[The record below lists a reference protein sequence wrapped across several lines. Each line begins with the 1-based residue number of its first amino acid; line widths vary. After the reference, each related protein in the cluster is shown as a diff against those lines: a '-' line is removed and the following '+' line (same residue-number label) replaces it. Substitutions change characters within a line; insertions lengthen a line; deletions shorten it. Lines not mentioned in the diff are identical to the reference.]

1 MLSYAEIQRSV
12 QGAWLLAKGDTRG
25 MNLFDLSVEG
35 FWRSFAAMLI
45 VAPVYALVLLAQPV
59 PADSEPES
67 LTGTLLAEAIAYVV
81 GWAAFPIAAVFL
93 TRLLGLAA
101 GYVPLVVANNWSAVV
116 QIAFYAAV
124 VVLGTLLPGELRA
137 LTLLAATLAILV
149 YQWFVIRTALD
160 TGGGIALGIVV
171 VDVLLSL
178 AVSRGMDGLL
188 GVG

>member
-1 MLSYAEIQRSV
+1 MPSYAEIQRSV

-59 PADSEPES
+59 PADSEPDS
-67 LTGTLLAEAIAYVV
+67 LTGMLLAEAVAYVV
-81 GWAAFPIAAVFL
+81 GWVAFPVAAIFL

-137 LTLLAATLAILV
+137 ISLLAATLAILV

>member
-1 MLSYAEIQRSV
+1 MPSYAEIQRSV

-25 MNLFDLSVEG
+25 MNLFDFSVEG

-45 VAPVYALVLLAQPV
+45 VAPVYALVVLAQPA
-59 PADSEPES
+59 PPGEPES
-67 LTGTLLAEAIAYVV
+67 LTGMLLAEAVSYAV
-81 GWAAFPIAAVFL
+81 GWAAFPVAAIFL

-137 LTLLAATLAILV
+137 LALLAATLAILV

-188 GVG
+188 GAG

>member
-1 MLSYAEIQRSV
+1 MPSYAEIQRSV

-25 MNLFDLSVEG
+25 MNLFDLSVDG

-45 VAPVYALVLLAQPV
+45 VAPLYALVLLAQPA
-59 PADSEPES
+59 PPGEPGS
-67 LTGTLLAEAIAYVV
+67 LTGAVFAEAVAYVV
-81 GWAAFPIAAVFL
+81 GWAAFPIAAIFL

-101 GYVPLVVANNWSAVV
+101 GYVSLIVANNWSAVV

-124 VVLGTLLPGELRA
+124 VLLGTVLSGELRT
-137 LTLLAATLAILV
+137 LVLLAATLAILV

-160 TGGGIALGIVV
+160 TGSGTAFGIVV
-171 VDVLLSL
+171 IDVLLSM

-188 GVG
+188 GAG

>member
-1 MLSYAEIQRSV
+1 ML
-12 QGAWLLAKGDTRG
+12 
-25 MNLFDLSVEG
+25 F
-35 FWRSFAAMLI
+35 
-45 VAPVYALVLLAQPV
+45 
-59 PADSEPES
+59 
-67 LTGTLLAEAIAYVV
+67 AEAVSYVA
-81 GWAAFPIAAVFL
+81 GWAAFPVAAIFL

-101 GYVPLVVANNWSAVV
+101 GYVPLIVANNWSAVV

-137 LTLLAATLAILV
+137 IALLAATLAVLV

-160 TGGGIALGIVV
+160 TGSGIAFGIVV